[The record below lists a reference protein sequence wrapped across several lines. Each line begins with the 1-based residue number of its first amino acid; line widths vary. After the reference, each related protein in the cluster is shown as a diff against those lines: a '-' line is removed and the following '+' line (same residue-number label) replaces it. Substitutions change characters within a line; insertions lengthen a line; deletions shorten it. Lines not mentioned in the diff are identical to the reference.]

1 MNIKLCLL
9 FFVVCFLHA
18 CSHNSDLQT
27 TNIAIKNITSLSQK
41 DMEKYIP
48 PSLDYGELDEKASQ
62 LALECNGTREAE
74 KRASLFIANP
84 RQIDNI
90 LICYDYYH
98 ASMLSSSKVILH
110 IRDLTNNKHLSFKNA
125 GFSDI
130 SADKELILI
139 AQKGKFFLF
148 SKTLDIIKTFN
159 EKPIFS
165 NTRFS
170 SAHFSQN
177 QKYIVLETDDQVS
190 IYDFNT
196 YKLLYRIKAN
206 SNTDFYITPT
216 FVYIESK
223 KTNEMQF
230 IALGDKLHTFVISSK
245 ELLEAY
251 PYITFAK
258 FPKYLIAMDRKL
270 EFYLVELESL

>member
-1 MNIKLCLL
+1 M

-27 TNIAIKNITSLSQK
+27 TNIAIKSITSLSQK

-148 SKTLDIIKTFN
+148 QRRLILLKHLMKTQYFQILGLVRHIFHKIKNILCLKQMIKSLFMTLIHIN
-159 EKPIFS
+159 FS
-165 NTRFS
+165 
-170 SAHFSQN
+170 
-177 QKYIVLETDDQVS
+177 IVLKQ
-190 IYDFNT
+190 
-196 YKLLYRIKAN
+196 
-206 SNTDFYITPT
+206 TP
-216 FVYIESK
+216 I
-223 KTNEMQF
+223 
-230 IALGDKLHTFVISSK
+230 
-245 ELLEAY
+245 
-251 PYITFAK
+251 
-258 FPKYLIAMDRKL
+258 LI
-270 EFYLVELESL
+270 FT